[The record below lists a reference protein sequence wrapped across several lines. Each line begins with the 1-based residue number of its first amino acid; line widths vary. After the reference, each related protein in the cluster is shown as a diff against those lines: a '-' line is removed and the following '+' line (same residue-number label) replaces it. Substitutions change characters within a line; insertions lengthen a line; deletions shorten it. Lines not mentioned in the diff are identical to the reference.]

1 MYLHRSISTTL
12 EVLKTTSTYTSKA
25 SLRSSKI
32 NIFDIS
38 ILKAKT
44 QGLFKLKN
52 KRLFFFAET
61 YQATCLV
68 HTSTFYQQYYS
79 KFSLKKV
86 YLSVINYVYII

>member
-52 KRLFFFAET
+52 KRNFFLQKHTKLRAWYT
-61 YQATCLV
+61 HLPSINNITVSLV
-68 HTSTFYQQYYS
+68 
-79 KFSLKKV
+79 
-86 YLSVINYVYII
+86 